1 MDNQELYERL
11 KQLKIEDF
19 IWIIYIGI
27 IILSLYSNVLER
39 KYFINNDINS
49 KEKYRNINIII
60 FSILIVVYLYFVK
73 DAYDS
78 FKKLNKCD
86 SEKKRNLTLL
96 SLIGAVLIAIS
107 GFIFLYISIVD
118 ENIDVEIA
126 FA

>member
-78 FKKLNKCD
+78 FKKLNKYD
-86 SEKKRNLTLL
+86 SKKKKNLTLL

>member
-78 FKKLNKCD
+78 FKKLNKYD
-86 SEKKRNLTLL
+86 SEKKKNLTLL

>member
-49 KEKYRNINIII
+49 KEKYRNINIVI

-78 FKKLNKCD
+78 FKKLNKYD
-86 SEKKRNLTLL
+86 SEKKKNLTLL

>member
-1 MDNQELYERL
+1 MDDQELYERL

-78 FKKLNKCD
+78 FKKLNKYD
-86 SEKKRNLTLL
+86 SKKKKNLTLL